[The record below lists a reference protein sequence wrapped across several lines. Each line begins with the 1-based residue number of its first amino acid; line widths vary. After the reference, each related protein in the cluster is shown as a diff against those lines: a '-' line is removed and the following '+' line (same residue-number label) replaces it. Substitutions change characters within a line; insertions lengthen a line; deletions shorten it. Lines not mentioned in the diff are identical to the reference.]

1 MSHVHVHVLR
11 VAKPLYYDVQ
21 TTPFRRHYDVI
32 ILLCVLRVAL
42 SGMALHETEQPEPQI
57 QIGRGTEDYSHHC
70 QQATL

>member
-1 MSHVHVHVLR
+1 MTFPTGTRRNDQRH
-11 VAKPLYYDVQ
+11 YDVQ

>member
-1 MSHVHVHVLR
+1 MMTFPTGTRRNDQRH
-11 VAKPLYYDVQ
+11 YDVK
-21 TTPFRRHYDVI
+21 TTPFRRHYDVV

-42 SGMALHETEQPEPQI
+42 SGMALHKTEQPKPQI

>member
-1 MSHVHVHVLR
+1 MINVIMTS
-11 VAKPLYYDVQ
+11 K
-21 TTPFRRHYDVI
+21 RRRFDVI

>member
-1 MSHVHVHVLR
+1 MMTFPTGTRRNDQRH
-11 VAKPLYYDVQ
+11 YDVK
-21 TTPFRRHYDVI
+21 TTPFRRHYDVV

-42 SGMALHETEQPEPQI
+42 SGMALHETEQPKPQI